1 HGQGRQQQGRQD
13 EDAGN
18 THTVGHLKLPS
29 CGASANE
36 DGGKVS
42 PFNALETERRAIS
55 TVAQKVTIA
64 VKAIGLSPQTRSLE
78 HFRAS
83 L

>member
-1 HGQGRQQQGRQD
+1 

-42 PFNALETERRAIS
+42 PFPALETERSAIS
-55 TVAQKVTIA
+55 TVAQKVMIHR
-64 VKAIGLSPQTRSLE
+64 KAIGLSPQTLMLDSPRWGLRLSGSQL
-78 HFRAS
+78 
-83 L
+83 